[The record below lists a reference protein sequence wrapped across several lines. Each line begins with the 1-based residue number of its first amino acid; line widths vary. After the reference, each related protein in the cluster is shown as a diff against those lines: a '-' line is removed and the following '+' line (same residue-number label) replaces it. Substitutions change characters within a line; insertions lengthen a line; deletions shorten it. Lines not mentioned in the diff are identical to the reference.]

1 MAFTQDEIQTFNTI
15 LEQKLAQHRHEVE
28 RSFDQRL
35 HRLHGELEQ
44 HFIAAQQEA
53 LHALMQ
59 QFTEQQK
66 RVREMITQSI
76 EQAQTHVVQAIG
88 HEVSVRLQQHQQN
101 VEALIER
108 TLAAQLIAVEQLLT
122 QHSITAPD
130 EARHFSTPLYH
141 DASPDFEAIE
151 VQTEL
156 PWEDFVDVIGR
167 ALDERLSA
175 LDVSLQSAFKQVEL
189 HVLTRLRELRSEM
202 LARPQMP
209 AHGENTITN
218 MQDVFSSL
226 ERLEHIIESMQVAMT
241 TNHSLLSNRLYHH
254 QQLPLERAHA
264 GGQRAA
270 TSPTPPADAANIS
283 SAADTGPLPLAKK

>member
-1 MAFTQDEIQTFNTI
+1 MAFTQDELQAFNTI

-35 HRLHGELEQ
+35 HLLHRELEQ

-59 QFTEQQK
+59 QFTGQQK
-66 RVREMITQSI
+66 RAREVITQSV
-76 EQAQTHVVQAIG
+76 EQAQVHVVQAVG
-88 HEVSVRLQQHQQN
+88 QEVSLRLQQHQQN
-101 VEALIER
+101 IEALIER

-122 QHSITAPD
+122 QHSIAPSD
-130 EARHFSTPLYH
+130 EAGSFSTPLYR

-175 LDVSLQSAFKQVEL
+175 LDVSLQSALKHIE
-189 HVLTRLRELRSEM
+189 HHILTRLRELHSEIQTRQHS
-202 LARPQMP
+202 LADS
-209 AHGENTITN
+209 ESSITN
-218 MQDVFSSL
+218 MQDVFTSL

-241 TNHSLLSNRLYHH
+241 TNHALLSNRLYHH

-264 GGQRAA
+264 AGQRA
-270 TSPTPPADAANIS
+270 S
-283 SAADTGPLPLAKK
+283 SASSANSSDTGPLPLTKK